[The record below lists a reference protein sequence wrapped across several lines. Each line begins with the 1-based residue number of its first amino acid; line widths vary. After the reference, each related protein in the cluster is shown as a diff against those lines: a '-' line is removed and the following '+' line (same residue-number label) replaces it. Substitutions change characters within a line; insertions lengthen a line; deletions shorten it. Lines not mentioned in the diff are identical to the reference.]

1 MVAEAAVMLASTGQ
15 ALALPA
21 RHNVAAPS
29 KTSPTGPLTAPDLAS
44 AIATARLRGRKVE
57 VLDERTDRST
67 TWANPRGTLTTDSY
81 AAPVRFRRGGAWV
94 NVDTTLRAA
103 SGGAVAPK
111 AQPQGL
117 VLAPG
122 GRKASLA
129 AEGTGAHRVAV
140 GWKGT
145 LPRPRLKGSTATYA
159 NVSPGTD
166 VTVQATRTGFE
177 ENVVLRARPSAG
189 YQVVVP
195 ISAKGLTAKQTKNGS
210 ITFTDSHGKV
220 AGTIPAPVM
229 WDARVDPASLE
240 HTHRARVKMTM
251 SQSGDTVDLTLTPDA
266 KFLADAKTSY
276 PVTVDPS
283 TSLSSVLD
291 TFVENTDST
300 AEYTSTDLK
309 LGTYDAGTDV
319 ARSFLQFPVSQLQ
332 NTQILSSSLNL
343 YEYWA
348 GSCVQNS
355 WELWQTGAANT
366 GTVWSNQPSWTTKY
380 ATTTATAG
388 YPSSCGGSKPAGWV
402 SIDPSTFLQYAGDHG
417 YDYASIGLRATDET
431 DSSSWKRFYS
441 ANASSDVPYL
451 SVTYNSY
458 PTTSSPTVAPGV
470 SAASGST
477 TTLYSNTTTPQLQAA
492 VTDADGGN
500 VMAQWNVYDT
510 TSGAN
515 TKVISNL
522 NGSWTASGGVSSA
535 SVPAGTLV
543 NGHTYTA
550 WPYGYDGSLW
560 SRQTVPNGLVFT
572 IDTTKPGA
580 PTIASTDYPS
590 GGWGKGAGQS
600 GAFTITP
607 PSGGTDTSGVVW
619 QLDSGAQNSVAT
631 TGSAVSIS
639 VTPPTDGPH
648 TLTVS
653 TRDNAGNL
661 SASTV
666 YSFNAGN
673 GAVTS
678 PTDGTR
684 TARRVTLTGAAASS
698 TWQSVT
704 FQYRRSATDSWTTIP
719 VVDVTSG
726 GNAVSSWPVAVTNG
740 ASSPLVWDVSDTLGD
755 DGSAQVRAEFTD
767 TSSASHDTS
776 AVTVT
781 LDRAATQAASASVG
795 PGTLNLST
803 GNYTLSG
810 PETSVFGMSV
820 GQTLDSRTSQ
830 GAPPAG
836 QIAPFGPGWQLA
848 GASATA
854 MTDYTEIRPVT
865 SNAVQLIGS
874 AGSQVSFTK
883 NSNGSWTPEPGSEAY
898 TLSYSSS
905 ADTYTL
911 TDTAG
916 TTTVFA
922 KSSTTA
928 GVWAVASTSPAGSG
942 TTVRYR
948 FDSVT
953 SGGTTSMR
961 LARIAAPTSA
971 ISDLNASCLTP
982 ATPAVGCRVLQL
994 SYAAA
999 TTATGTTSGTFGD
1012 YTGQANM
1019 IVMWATDPA
1028 TGTETSKAV
1037 AQYAYDSTGALRQV
1051 WNPQITPNLVTAYTY
1066 TAAGRIATL
1075 TPPGQLPWTFTYGA
1089 AGTNGDTNAGRLL
1102 SVSRPTLTPGS
1113 ASSTN
1118 GTATTTVVYDVPL
1131 TTSAGGPYAMGAS
1144 DVASLAQADA
1154 PTDATAIFPPDQ
1166 VPTSNTGSGN
1176 LTSSSY
1182 TRAEIHYLDV
1192 NGRES
1197 NTASP
1202 GGHITTTDYDAVG
1215 NPARQLSAANREL
1228 ALAASTNTEL
1238 NVLGMAAMTTAQ
1250 RANLL
1255 STVNVLDSSGQLL
1268 TDTYGPL
1275 HQVTLEHALAASG
1288 TSAAR
1293 AAGSVVAAR
1302 THTHNTYDEGRPTDG
1317 SADASGLVTTAVTGS
1332 TIAGYATDADTR
1344 TSKTTYDWTLGQAT
1358 RTTVDPAGLAI
1369 TTATG
1374 YNAAGNVISNSQPS
1388 STGSDAGTTT
1398 TTYYTATGSSPCG
1411 GHPEWADLVCQ
1422 TAPAGAITGGGSNP
1436 SQRTTTTT
1444 TYNLYGLPSTVTQT
1458 ANGVTRTTTATYD
1471 AAGRNSTTAVSGG
1484 VGQAV
1489 QTTTT
1494 TYNTSNGQQAKVTT
1508 PDGAS
1513 ATWSYDQLGRGMSST
1528 DADANTATVQY
1539 DALDRPT
1546 QTSDSAPSTTTYTY
1560 DTSKDPRGVPT
1571 TQTDSKAGSFSA
1583 TYDADGNVSTE
1594 SLPGSITLKITTD
1607 ETGQVTS
1614 RVYTDAN
1621 GNVLLSDQA
1630 GYSGTGLEISRAQS
1644 TTGGLG
1650 VNNTYAY
1657 DAADR
1662 LSDVSQ
1668 TVLTTSA
1675 TTGATSTCT
1684 TRHYAFDKD
1693 FNRTGLTTAV
1703 GAANAACPTSGGTT
1717 GSHSYDSADRLVD
1730 SGYTYDAL
1738 GRTTAEP
1745 NGTTTAYYAN
1755 DLAYQQTSGTS
1766 RVTWQLDPLGRSR
1779 SYTSETNTSGSW
1791 TQTAARTNHYDGTS
1805 DSPSWTSESTSAYT
1819 RNIDDIAGDL
1829 SAIYSSAN
1837 GDILLQL
1844 TNLHGDVNIVLP
1856 INDNATPVQVMA
1868 ADEYGNPLTGT
1879 STSRYGWLGG
1889 KQRSSETPSGDLLM
1903 GARLYNPSL
1912 GRFLQTDPVF
1922 QGSATAYDYVNQN
1935 PTTGLDLDGT
1945 RSGSYCRHGTMW
1957 KYCRLYLSEYDTQQL
1972 EAALNWGAS
1981 VTTGLAIAV
1990 GAAGAEPATIVIGLI
2005 SAFLWMSE
2013 GTVQWVDLN
2022 GHNRGIY
2029 LEVDFFADWKFSIS
2043 RWKWVRHWVPYW
2055 GWMAHQ

>member
-1 MVAEAAVMLASTGQ
+1 MLAS
-15 ALALPA
+15 
-21 RHNVAAPS
+21 
-29 KTSPTGPLTAPDLAS
+29 
-44 AIATARLRGRKVE
+44 
-57 VLDERTDRST
+57 
-67 TWANPRGTLTTDSY
+67 
-81 AAPVRFRRGGAWV
+81 GGKNA
-94 NVDTTLRAA
+94 
-103 SGGAVAPK
+103 
-111 AQPQGL
+111 
-117 VLAPG
+117 VLAD
-122 GRKASLA
+122 
-129 AEGTGAHRVAV
+129 EGSGKHRVAV

-145 LPRPRLKGSTATYA
+145 LPKPSLKGTTATYA
-159 NVSPGTD
+159 NVAPGAD

-177 ENVVLRARPSAG
+177 ENVILKSRPKAG
-189 YQVVVP
+189 YTVTIPV
-195 ISAKGLTAKQTKNGS
+195 SANGLTAKQRKNGA
-210 ITFTDSHGKV
+210 ITFTDAHGKV

-229 WDARVDPASLE
+229 WDAKVDAKSLE
-240 HTHRARVKMTM
+240 HPHRAPVKMTM
-251 SQSGDTVDLTLTPDA
+251 SQAGDTVNLTLTPDT
-266 KFLADAKTSY
+266 KFLADPKTRY

-283 TSLSSVLD
+283 TSLSPLLD
-291 TFVENTDST
+291 TFVENTDTT
-300 AEYTSTDLK
+300 AEYASTDLK
-309 LGTYDAGTDV
+309 LGTYDGGTDV
-319 ARSFLQFPVSQLQ
+319 ARSFLEFPVLQLD

-348 GSCVQNS
+348 GDCVQS
-355 WELWQTGAANT
+355 AWELWESGESSSD
-366 GTVWSNQPSWTTKY
+366 TVWSNQPVWKSKY
-380 ATTTATAG
+380 ASTTQTKG
-388 YPSSCGGSKPAGWV
+388 YSSDCASPIAAGWV
-402 SIDPSTFLQYAGDHG
+402 SIDPSTFLQYAGDNG
-417 YDYASIGLRATDET
+417 YDVAYMGLRASDET
-431 DSSSWKRFYS
+431 DSSGWKRFYS
-441 ANASSDVPYL
+441 ANAAANVPYL

-458 PTTSSPTVAPGV
+458 PMPSAPTVAPGV
-470 SAASGST
+470 SSVSGST
-477 TTLYSNTTTPQLQAA
+477 TTLYTNTATPQLQAA

-510 TSGAN
+510 TGGAN

-522 NGSWTASGGVSSA
+522 NGSWTASGGISSA

-572 IDTTKPGA
+572 IDTTKPGT
-580 PTIASTDYPS
+580 PTVTSTDYPS

-600 GAFTITP
+600 GTFTITP
-607 PSGGTDTSGVVW
+607 PSGGTDTAGVVW
-619 QLDSGAQNSVAT
+619 QLDSGAQNTVAT
-631 TGSAVSIS
+631 TGTAVNITA
-639 VTPPTDGPH
+639 TPPTDGPH

-661 SASTV
+661 SASTI

-678 PTDGTR
+678 PTDGIR
-684 TARRVTLTGAAASS
+684 TARRVTLTAAAPSS
-698 TWQSVT
+698 TWQSVK
-704 FQYRRSATDSWTTIP
+704 FQYRRSAADTWTTIP
-719 VVDVTSG
+719 VADVTSG
-726 GNAVSSWPVAVTNG
+726 GNAVGSWPVAVTSG
-740 ASSPLVWDVSDTLGD
+740 ASSPLVWDVADTLGD
-755 DGSAQVRAEFTD
+755 DGSVQVRAEFTD
-767 TSSASHDTS
+767 TSSAIHDSS

-781 LDRAATQAASASVG
+781 LDRAATQTASASVG

-803 GNYTLSG
+803 GNYTLTG
-810 PETSVFGMSV
+810 PDTSVFGMLV

-830 GAPPAG
+830 GSPPAG

-848 GASATA
+848 GGSATA
-854 MTDYTEIRPVT
+854 LTDFTEIRPVT
-865 SNAVQLIGS
+865 STAVELVRS

-883 NSNGSWTPEPGSEAY
+883 NSDGSWTPEPGAEAY

-905 ADTYTL
+905 ADSYTL
-911 TDTAG
+911 TDTSG
-916 TTTVFA
+916 TTTVFT

-953 SGGTTSMR
+953 SGGITSMR
-961 LARIAAPTSA
+961 LARMAAPTSA

-982 ATPAVGCRVLQL
+982 ATPALGCRVLEL
-994 SYAAA
+994 GYAAA

-1012 YTGQANM
+1012 YTGQANK
-1019 IVMWATDPA
+1019 IVMWATDPS
-1028 TGTETSKAV
+1028 TGAETSKTV
-1037 AQYAYDSTGALRQV
+1037 TQYAYDSTGALRQV
-1051 WNPQITPNLVTAYTY
+1051 WDPRITPNLVTAYTY
-1066 TAAGRIATL
+1066 TSAGRVATL

-1089 AGTNGDTNAGRLL
+1089 AGTDGDTNAGRLL

-1113 ASSTN
+1113 ASLTN
-1118 GTATTTVVYDVPL
+1118 GTATSTVVYDVPL
-1131 TTSAGGPYAMGAS
+1131 TTSAGGPNAMGAS
-1144 DVASLAQADA
+1144 DVAALAQADA
-1154 PTDATAIFPPDQ
+1154 PTDATAIFPADQ
-1166 VPTSNTGSGN
+1166 IPTSNTGSGH

-1182 TRAEIHYLDV
+1182 TRAQIHYLDV

-1202 GGHITTTDYDAVG
+1202 GGHITTTDYDAFG
-1215 NPARQLSAANREL
+1215 YSARQLSAANREL
-1228 ALAASTNTEL
+1228 ALAASSNTEL
-1238 NVLGMAAMTTAQ
+1238 NVLGLAAMTTAQ

-1255 STVNVLDSSGQLL
+1255 STVDVRDSSGELL

-1293 AAGSVVAAR
+1293 LAGSVVAAR

-1317 SADASGLVTTAVTGS
+1317 ATDVSGLVTTAVTGS
-1332 TIAGYATDADTR
+1332 AIAGYTTDADTR
-1344 TSKTTYDWTLGQAT
+1344 TTKTTYDWTLGQAT
-1358 RTTVDPAGLAI
+1358 KTTVDPAGLAI

-1436 SQRTTTTT
+1436 SQRATTTT
-1444 TYNLYGLPSTVTQT
+1444 TYTLYGMPSTATQT
-1458 ANGVTRTTTATYD
+1458 ANGVTRTTTISYD
-1471 AAGRNSTTAVSGG
+1471 AAGRESTLAVSGG
-1484 VGQAV
+1484 VGHAV

-1494 TYNTSNGQQAKVTT
+1494 TYNTINGQPAKIST
-1508 PDGAS
+1508 PDGAVNS
-1513 ATWSYDQLGRGMSST
+1513 WSYDQLDRGMSST
-1528 DADANTATVQY
+1528 DADGNIAAVQY

-1571 TQTDSKAGSFSA
+1571 TQTDSNAGAFSA

-1594 SLPGSITLKITTD
+1594 SLPGSITLKIATD
-1607 ETGQVTS
+1607 ETGQAAS

-1650 VNNTYAY
+1650 VNNTYTY

-1684 TRHYAFDKD
+1684 TRHYAFDKNS
-1693 FNRTGLTTAV
+1693 NRTGLTTAV
-1703 GAANAACPTSGGTT
+1703 GAAKAACPTSGGTT
-1717 GSHSYDSADRLVD
+1717 ASHSYDSADRLVD

-1745 NGTTTAYYAN
+1745 SGTTTAYYAN
-1755 DLAYQQTSGTS
+1755 DLAYQQTSGAS
-1766 RVTWQLDPLGRSR
+1766 RVTWQVDPLGRSR

-1791 TQTAARTNHYDGTS
+1791 AQTAARTNHYDGS
-1805 DSPSWTSESTSAYT
+1805 ADSPSWIRESTSAYT
-1819 RNIDDIAGDL
+1819 RNINDMAGDL
-1829 SAIYSSAN
+1829 SAIYSSAK

-1844 TNLHGDVNIVLP
+1844 TNLHGDINMVLP
-1856 INDNATPVQVMA
+1856 INDSATPVLVMA
-1868 ADEYGNPLTGT
+1868 ADEYGIPLTGT

-1889 KQRSSETPSGDLLM
+1889 KQRSSETPTGDVLM

-1922 QGSATAYDYVNQN
+1922 QGSANAYDYVDQN
-1935 PTTGLDLDGT
+1935 PVTGQDLDGT
-1945 RSGSYCRHGTMW
+1945 RSGSYCRNGKMW
-1957 KYCRLYLSEYDTQQL
+1957 KYCRLYLSEYDTHQL
-1972 EAALNWGAS
+1972 IDALNWGAS

-1990 GAAGAEPATIVIGLI
+1990 GAAGGEGAAIVIGLI

-2013 GTVQWVDLN
+2013 GTVQWIDDR

-2029 LEVDFFADWKFSIS
+2029 LEVDFFADWQFSV
-2043 RWKWVRHWVPYW
+2043 RHWKWVRHWIPYW
-2055 GWMAHQ
+2055 GTVAHQ

>member
-1 MVAEAAVMLASTGQ
+1 MG
-15 ALALPA
+15 
-21 RHNVAAPS
+21 
-29 KTSPTGPLTAPDLAS
+29 
-44 AIATARLRGRKVE
+44 
-57 VLDERTDRST
+57 
-67 TWANPRGTLTTDSY
+67 
-81 AAPVRFRRGGAWV
+81 
-94 NVDTTLRAA
+94 
-103 SGGAVAPK
+103 SGK
-111 AQPQGL
+111 
-117 VLAPG
+117 
-122 GRKASLA
+122 
-129 AEGTGAHRVAV
+129 HRVAV

-145 LPRPRLKGSTATYA
+145 LPKPSLKGTTATYA
-159 NVSPGTD
+159 NVSPGAD

-177 ENVVLRARPSAG
+177 ENVILKSRPKAG
-189 YQVVVP
+189 YTVTIPV
-195 ISAKGLTAKQTKNGS
+195 SANGLTAKQRKNGS
-210 ITFTDSHGKV
+210 ITFTDAHGKV

-229 WDARVDPASLE
+229 WDAKVDAKSLE
-240 HTHRARVKMTM
+240 HPHRAPVKMTM
-251 SQSGDTVDLTLTPDA
+251 SQAGDTVNLTLAPDA
-266 KFLADAKTSY
+266 KFLADPKTRY

-283 TSLSSVLD
+283 TSLSPLLD
-291 TFVENTDST
+291 TFVENTDT
-300 AEYTSTDLK
+300 TPEYTSTDLK
-309 LGTYDAGTDV
+309 LGTYDGGTDV
-319 ARSFLQFPVSQLQ
+319 ARSFLEFPVLQLD

-348 GSCVQNS
+348 GDCVQS
-355 WELWQTGAANT
+355 PWELWESGESSTD
-366 GTVWSNQPSWTTKY
+366 TVWSNQPVWKSKY
-380 ATTTATAG
+380 ASTTQTKGYSSDCTA
-388 YPSSCGGSKPAGWV
+388 SSPAGWV
-402 SIDPSTFLQYAGDHG
+402 SIDPTTFLQYAGDNG
-417 YDYASIGLRATDET
+417 YDAAYMGLRASDET
-431 DSSSWKRFYS
+431 DSSGWKRFYS
-441 ANASSDVPYL
+441 ANASANVPYL

-458 PTTSSPTVAPGV
+458 PMPTAPTVAPGV
-470 SAASGST
+470 SSVSGST
-477 TTLYSNTTTPQLQAA
+477 TTLYTNTATPQLQSA

-510 TSGAN
+510 TGGAN

-522 NGSWTASGGVSSA
+522 NGSWTASGGISSA

-572 IDTTKPGA
+572 IDTTKPGT
-580 PTIASTDYPS
+580 PTITSTDYPS

-600 GAFTITP
+600 GAFTIAP
-607 PSGGTDTSGVVW
+607 PSGGTDTAAVVW

-631 TGSAVSIS
+631 TGTAVSVN

-684 TARRVTLTGAAASS
+684 TARRVTLTAAAASS
-698 TWQSVT
+698 TWQSVK

-719 VVDVTSG
+719 VAEVTSG
-726 GNAVSSWPVAVTNG
+726 GNAVSSWPVAVTSG

-755 DGSAQVRAEFTD
+755 DGSVQVRAEFTD

-781 LDRAATQAASASVG
+781 LDRAATQTASASVG

-803 GNYTLSG
+803 GNYTLAG

-830 GAPPAG
+830 GTPPAG
-836 QIAPFGPGWQLA
+836 QIAPFGPGWELA

-865 SNAVQLIGS
+865 STAVELVGS

-905 ADTYTL
+905 PDSYTL
-911 TDTAG
+911 TDTSG

-953 SGGTTSMR
+953 SAGTTSMR
-961 LARIAAPTSA
+961 LARMAAPTSA
-971 ISDLNASCLTP
+971 ISDLNASCLAP
-982 ATPAVGCRVLQL
+982 ATPAAGCRVLEL
-994 SYAAA
+994 GYAAT

-1012 YTGQANM
+1012 YTGQANK
-1019 IVMWATDPA
+1019 IVMWATDPS
-1028 TGTETSKAV
+1028 TGTETSKTV
-1037 AQYAYDSTGALRQV
+1037 TQYAYDSTGALRQV
-1051 WNPQITPNLVTAYTY
+1051 WDPRITPNLVTAYTY
-1066 TAAGRIATL
+1066 TAAGRVATL

-1089 AGTNGDTNAGRLL
+1089 AGTSGDTNAGRLL

-1144 DVASLAQADA
+1144 DVAALAQADA
-1154 PTDATAIFPPDQ
+1154 ATDATAVFPADQ
-1166 VPTSNTGSGN
+1166 VPTSNTGSGH
-1176 LTSSSY
+1176 LTSGSY
-1182 TRAEIHYLDV
+1182 TRAAIHYLDV

-1215 NPARQLSAANREL
+1215 HSARQLSAANREL
-1228 ALAASTNTEL
+1228 ALATSTNTEL
-1238 NVLGMAAMTTAQ
+1238 NVLGLAAMTTAQ

-1255 STVNVLDSSGQLL
+1255 STVDVRDSSGQLV

-1293 AAGSVVAAR
+1293 VAGSVVAAR

-1332 TIAGYATDADTR
+1332 AIAGYTTDADTR
-1344 TSKTTYDWTLGQAT
+1344 TTKTTYDWTLGQET
-1358 RTTVDPAGLAI
+1358 KTTVDPAGLAI
-1369 TTATG
+1369 STATG

-1388 STGSDAGTTT
+1388 STTGSDAGTTT

-1411 GHPEWADLVCQ
+1411 GHPEWADMVCR

-1436 SQRTTTTT
+1436 SQRATTTT
-1444 TYNLYGLPSTVTQT
+1444 TYNLYGAPSTVTQT

-1471 AAGRNSTTAVSGG
+1471 AAGRKSTVAVSGG

-1494 TYNTSNGQQAKVTT
+1494 TYNTSNGQQAKVST

-1513 ATWSYDQLGRGMSST
+1513 TTVSYDQLGRGISST
-1528 DADANTATVQY
+1528 DADGNTAAVQY

-1546 QTSDSAPSTTTYTY
+1546 QTSDTAPSTTTYAY
-1560 DTSKDPRGVPT
+1560 DTGKDPRGVAT
-1571 TQTDSKAGSFSA
+1571 TQTDSNAGAFSA

-1594 SLPGSITLKITTD
+1594 SLPGSITLKIATD
-1607 ETGQVTS
+1607 ETGQATS

-1630 GYSGTGLEISRAQS
+1630 GFSGTGLEVSRAQS

-1657 DAADR
+1657 DAAER

-1693 FNRTGLTTAV
+1693 SNRTGLTTAV
-1703 GAANAACPTSGGTT
+1703 GAAKAACPTSGGTT
-1717 GSHSYDSADRLVD
+1717 VSHSYDSADRLVD

-1745 NGTTTAYYAN
+1745 SGTTTAYYAN

-1779 SYTSETNTSGSW
+1779 SYKSETNTSGSW
-1791 TQTAARTNHYDGTS
+1791 TQTAARTNHYDGSS

-1819 RNIDDIAGDL
+1819 RNVNDIAGDL
-1829 SAIYSSAN
+1829 SAIYSSAK
-1837 GDILLQL
+1837 GDILLEL
-1844 TNLHGDVNIVLP
+1844 TNLHGDVNMVLP
-1856 INDNATPVQVMA
+1856 INDSAIPVLVMA
-1868 ADEYGNPLTGT
+1868 ADEYGNPLAGT
-1879 STSRYGWLGG
+1879 STSRYDWLGG
-1889 KQRSSETPSGDLLM
+1889 KQRSSETPTGDLLM

-1922 QGSATAYDYVNQN
+1922 QGSATAYDYANQN
-1935 PTTGLDLDGT
+1935 PVTGYDLTGTRGNSNAQWCRVSGNWKTCRAYVSEWRTHRLIGLLYLGAAVFGALSLVCGWFCASIGAGLGLDA
-1945 RSGSYCRHGTMW
+1945 
-1957 KYCRLYLSEYDTQQL
+1957 
-1972 EAALNWGAS
+1972 AALQVIDDWG
-1981 VTTGLAIAV
+1981 G
-1990 GAAGAEPATIVIGLI
+1990 
-2005 SAFLWMSE
+2005 
-2013 GTVQWVDLN
+2013 D
-2022 GHNRGIY
+2022 RGIY
-2029 LEVDFFADWKFSIS
+2029 FEIKEYRVSW
-2043 RWKWVRHWVPYW
+2043 WWW
-2055 GWMAHQ
+2055 GWHHRWVWSGGYTWHQ